1 MEKQKETTLMKERGY
16 RSVIT
21 TALHFYTSSFRKIF
35 KATWPFTLAF
45 CLIAAITGALLTTYL
60 IPVGLQL
67 LILPGYRWMVV
78 QEHLPL
84 IGGVV
89 LLMVANLALLVMI
102 GRSAGRRLQLF
113 QRMKQAVRAALRH
126 WALTLG
132 ILLLGFIVLVP
143 VCLLLSLPVIILTT
157 ACIQA
162 QMGTLIGDPL
172 GLPTYFPWM
181 AGATWLLA
189 AFLQVYV
196 LLILLVV
203 GYYAY
208 GSVETRQ
215 RDREKQ
221 NRTFNN
227 L

>member
-1 MEKQKETTLMKERGY
+1 MKARSY

-21 TALHFYTSSFRKIF
+21 TALHLYTSSFRKIF

-45 CLIAAITGALLTTYL
+45 CLLAAIIGTLWTTRL
-60 IPVGLQL
+60 IPVGLQVL
-67 LILPGYRWMVV
+67 LMPGYRWMVI
-78 QEHLPL
+78 QEHWLL
-84 IGGVV
+84 IGSVV
-89 LLMVANLALLVMI
+89 LLMMVNLGLLVMI
-102 GRSAGRRLQLF
+102 GRSTGRGLQLF
-113 QRMKQAVRAALRH
+113 QKMKQAVKAALSH

-132 ILLLGFIVLVP
+132 ILLLGLIILVP
-143 VCLLLSLPVIILTT
+143 VCLLLSLPVIILMT

-162 QMGTLIGDPL
+162 QMGSLIGDPL
-172 GLPTYFPWM
+172 GLPTYFPWL
-181 AGATWLLA
+181 AGASWFLA
-189 AFLQVYV
+189 AFLHVYI
-196 LLILLVV
+196 LLILLVI

-215 RDREKQ
+215 REREKQ